1 MHKYIIGKSIKDNNA
16 NEVEDFKGMDKIMW
30 KFISTIYELH
40 WDNFFVDNNK
50 LTFRSKVMSKFN
62 PQVAKPQV
70 SNKEKE
76 TIKPTFVSSLPSL
89 IPAKSQK
96 EINEI
101 SKYFKKNDKLSMK
114 KTYT

>member
-1 MHKYIIGKSIKDNNA
+1 
-16 NEVEDFKGMDKIMW
+16 
-30 KFISTIYELH
+30 
-40 WDNFFVDNNK
+40 
-50 LTFRSKVMSKFN
+50 MSKFN